1 MASPILAI
9 TGASGSAYGVRLLQ
23 VLIEQGTQP
32 IVIVSDAGR
41 LVLKAELGTD
51 RLSDVVGARGW
62 RQEPVTNFA
71 APIASGSVPTAGM
84 VIAPCSMGTVAAVA
98 HGLSQNLIH
107 RAADVTLKE
116 RRRLI
121 VVPRETPLHAGH
133 LQNLLAL
140 ANLGATIIPAMP
152 AFYHK
157 PVTIEELVD
166 TVVARI
172 LDQMGI
178 EHPMIRRW
186 ACPPTFC
193 GGGQPQE
200 IPLDDRL

>member
-23 VLIEQGTQP
+23 LLIEQGTQP
-32 IVIVSDAGR
+32 IVLVSDAGR

-51 RLSDVVGARGW
+51 RLGDLVGARGW
-62 RQEPVTNFA
+62 RQEPVTNVA

-140 ANLGATIIPAMP
+140 ANLGVTVIPAMP

-157 PVTIEELVD
+157 PATIEELVD
-166 TVVARI
+166 TVVARV

-186 ACPPTFC
+186 
-193 GGGQPQE
+193 GQHQE
-200 IPLDDRL
+200 EVPLDDRL

>member
-9 TGASGSAYGVRLLQ
+9 TGASGSAYGIRLLQ
-23 VLIEQGTQP
+23 CFLEQDLEPVVL
-32 IVIVSDAGR
+32 VSEAGR
-41 LVLKAELGTD
+41 LVLKVELGSD
-51 RLSDVVGARGW
+51 RLADLVGARGYH
-62 RQEPVTNFA
+62 QESVVNFA
-71 APIASGSVPTAGM
+71 APIASGSAQTAGM
-84 VIAPCSMGTVAAVA
+84 VVAPCSMGTVAAIA
-98 HGLSQNLIH
+98 HGLSSNLIH

-157 PVTIEELVD
+157 PSTVDELID
-166 TVVARI
+166 TVVARV
-172 LDQMGI
+172 LDQMGVP
-178 EHPMIRRW
+178 HPMIRRW
-186 ACPPTFC
+186 GRPT
-193 GGGQPQE
+193 E
-200 IPLDDRL
+200 IPLDDRI

>member
-9 TGASGSAYGVRLLQ
+9 TGASGSLYGIRLLQ
-23 VLIEQGTQP
+23 CLIEQGTEP
-32 IVIVSDAGR
+32 VVLVSDAGR
-41 LVLKAELGTD
+41 LVLKVELGAD
-51 RLSDVVGARGW
+51 RLSDLVGARGYH
-62 RQEPVTNFA
+62 QEAIANFA
-71 APIASGSVPTAGM
+71 APIASGSAPTAGM
-84 VIAPCSMGTVAAVA
+84 VIAPCSVGTAAAIA
-98 HGLSQNLIH
+98 HGISANLIH

-133 LQNLLAL
+133 LQNLLTL
-140 ANLGATIIPAMP
+140 ANLGATILPAMP

-157 PVTIEELVD
+157 PATIEDLVD

-172 LDQMGI
+172 LDHLGI

-186 ACPPTFC
+186 
-193 GGGQPQE
+193 GQLHE
-200 IPLDDRL
+200 MPLDDRL